1 MKVSE
6 FISILQKFEDQDAE
20 VFVVDHHQSTHYFY
34 SGGSITEAMF
44 DPKVHMNYVDYRGD
58 PFIKDSDEFFDR
70 TTLLIG
76 ATYQ

>member
-20 VFVVDHHQSTHYFY
+20 VFVVEHHHYYY

-44 DPKVHMNYVDYRGD
+44 DPKVHMTYVNYREN

-76 ATYQ
+76 ATYL